1 MTMRARIAATAGV
14 SVALAVL
21 ATALGLYLGV
31 RSDLRGEIDK
41 SLRLRAHVLS
51 AGPPA
56 GRPDGGD
63 GRPPAGPPR
72 RGGFPANV
80 APAPFGGAQG
90 YVQFISSEGALVVP
104 GGQRSPA
111 RIAPSAQ
118 DVSIAQHGS
127 GSSYAD
133 RTVGGTRLRV
143 LTLGTG
149 ARGAVMVARPL
160 TEVDHELSRLLLL
173 LGVIGAAGIALAV
186 LLGALVARTALAPI
200 ARFTRRTEGLSDS
213 LDLSQRLEV
222 SGRDELARLAQ
233 SFNATLDALE
243 HSVLAQRH
251 LIADAGHELRT
262 PIASLRANIQ
272 VLQEAERLPAHERE
286 NLRQDVVA
294 ELDELTALVADVV
307 ELARGGERPA
317 GDAPLDDVRLDHI
330 VEHALKRARRR
341 GDVRFEAHLQ
351 PTLLRGQ
358 GQRIDRAVSN
368 LLDNARKFSPP
379 QGLVEIELKN
389 GELTV
394 RDHGEGFAESD
405 LPFVFDRFYRAD
417 GARGRPGSGLGLAI
431 VRQTALDGGGYAK
444 AGNAPG
450 VAGCY
455 LSASAHTQLLHK
467 PRAWLS
473 RCAQDGKCNARGNH
487 SIPLKPRRSHMKRS
501 NMLRA
506 VLVTAALGAG
516 GAAAGIAGAAAAP
529 SGSGSGA
536 STPPA
541 ASSTPSTS
549 TAPNTGTNPSTP
561 APNSSTPSHPCPHMG
576 SGSGSGSGPGSH
588 SGSYSGGGPS
598 VTYQ

>member
-1 MTMRARIAATAGV
+1 MIMSMRARIAATAGV

-21 ATALGLYLGV
+21 VAALGLYLGV

-41 SLRLRAHVLS
+41 SLRARASVLS
-51 AGPPA
+51 APAFSGRPGPGRPPRRAGGGLPPGNGGGPPPRDGDADDGGPA
-56 GRPDGGD
+56 GAPSAGSAPRGTPDGG
-63 GRPPAGPPR
+63 GPGGAPD
-72 RGGFPANV
+72 GFPANV
-80 APAPFGGAQG
+80 LPAPFGEAQG
-90 YVQFISSEGALVVP
+90 YVQFISPQGALVVP

-111 RIAPSAQ
+111 RIAPTAQ
-118 DVSIAQHGS
+118 EALIASRGS
-127 GSSYAD
+127 GSAFTD
-133 RTVGGTRLRV
+133 RTVRGIRLRI

-173 LGVIGAAGIALAV
+173 LLVIGAAGSALAV

-200 ARFTRRTEGLSDS
+200 ARFTRRTESLSDN
-213 LDLSQRLEV
+213 LDLSQRLDV

-272 VLQEAERLPAHERE
+272 VLQEADRLPPHELE
-286 NLRQDVVA
+286 NLRQDVLA

-307 ELARGGERPA
+307 ELARGGEHDA
-317 GDAPLDDVRLDHI
+317 GDVSLDDVRLDHI
-330 VEHALKRARRR
+330 VEHALTRARRR
-341 GDVRFEAHLQ
+341 GDVRFESRLQ

-368 LLDNARKFSPP
+368 LLDNALKFTPP
-379 QGLVEIELKN
+379 QGLIEVELKD

-394 RDHGEGFAESD
+394 RDHGPGFAESD

-417 GARGRPGSGLGLAI
+417 GARGQPGSGLGLAI

-450 VAGCY
+450 
-455 LSASAHTQLLHK
+455 
-467 PRAWLS
+467 
-473 RCAQDGKCNARGNH
+473 
-487 SIPLKPRRSHMKRS
+487 
-501 NMLRA
+501 
-506 VLVTAALGAG
+506 G
-516 GAAAGIAGAAAAP
+516 GALLCV
-529 SGSGSGA
+529 SFGSY
-536 STPPA
+536 
-541 ASSTPSTS
+541 
-549 TAPNTGTNPSTP
+549 TAPTQAKGLT
-561 APNSSTPSHPCPHMG
+561 
-576 SGSGSGSGPGSH
+576 
-588 SGSYSGGGPS
+588 
-598 VTYQ
+598 